1 MPTFTTK
8 EEAIQY
14 MKDQLESYLMDKGI
28 PTNKMFC
35 CLNPD
40 HADKHPSMK
49 FYAKP
54 TPKVTCFSCNGEGIK
69 ATYDIF
75 DVIGFDYGLTDPK
88 EKFKKALEIFDVQV
102 VDDKPQGGAKQ
113 TAPTTHQAK
122 TPQPINTEGA
132 RQAMAEE
139 EAAKRQEA
147 AQKVKTVLEYV
158 TQHLTETDYLQR
170 RGISNET
177 IKPFS
182 IGYNPQYQTI
192 MFYNSPYSM
201 TGRAIG
207 EVEHHERFK
216 VVGVVDPWNIKAL
229 AGKRPVFVTE
239 GVIDAL
245 SVIEAGGLAMALNG
259 APHANKFVEV
269 VAKGHKAGKRIPP
282 IICLMDKD
290 KSGETATSCI
300 LEGLKPYQ
308 SVPTIDGRSL
318 LPDKMDANDFLL
330 SDKAEFSKRIKEA
343 ERQALKPIEDYQRAN
358 SAAGYMNKYRREIED
373 YEIIA
378 QTGIDT
384 LDKALGGGLCMGL
397 YSVGGLSGIGKT
409 TFMMQ
414 IGDNIARAGQDVLVF
429 SLEMA
434 KFDLVSKSVSRLTLL
449 SSIRKHN
456 VGLAKSTL
464 DIMLGK
470 RYSRYSEAEQQNIQ
484 EAFNEFESEISKHL
498 YIYEAKGDMTVLPTS
513 ENDKNIKSIIEQ
525 HIRVTGN
532 RPIVIIDYLQI
543 IKPMDARATE
553 KQSVDA
559 NVKAL
564 RQIAMDYKMP
574 IIAISSFNRESYDSP
589 ISMASF
595 KESGGIEYTSD
606 CVLGL
611 QYLGMMYEEEESD
624 TGRKKRIRQ
633 LMKKVNEQR
642 ERGEA
647 IPVQLRILKNRLAPP
662 TDKVCFDFFSRY
674 NYFNEIMG
682 EPVAAGEIPED
693 IREQAEQQALQGL

>member
-1 MPTFTTK
+1 MPTFTNK

-75 DVIGFDYGLTDPK
+75 DVIGFDHGLTDPK

-102 VDDKPQGGAKQ
+102 VEDKPQGGAKQ

-122 TPQPINTEGA
+122 TPQPINTEA
-132 RQAMAEE
+132 RQAIAEE

-147 AQKVKTVLEYV
+147 AQKVKIVLEYV
-158 TQHLTETDYLQR
+158 TQHLAETDYLQR

-358 SAAGYMNKYRREIED
+358 SAAGYMNKYRQELED

-378 QTGIDT
+378 KTGIDT

-397 YSVGGLSGIGKT
+397 YSVGGLSGLGKT
-409 TFMMQ
+409 TLMMQ
-414 IGDNIARAGQDVLVF
+414 IADNIARAGQDVLAF
-429 SLEMA
+429 SLEMS
-434 KFDLVSKSVSRLTLL
+434 KFDLISKSVSRLTLL
-449 SSIRKHN
+449 SSIRKQN

-470 RYSRYSEAEQQNIQ
+470 RYSSYSEAEQQNIQ

-498 YIYEAKGDMTVLPTS
+498 YIYEAKGDMTVLPT
-513 ENDKNIKSIIEQ
+513 DRDVRDVKSVIEQ

-532 RPIVIIDYLQI
+532 HPVVIIDYLQI
-543 IKPMDARATE
+543 LQPMDVRATD
-553 KQSVDA
+553 KQAVDA

-564 RQIAMDYKMP
+564 RQIAKDYNLP
-574 IIAISSFNRESYDSP
+574 VIAISSLNRESYDSP

-595 KESGGIEYTSD
+595 KESGSIEFSSD
-606 CVLGL
+606 CLLGL
-611 QYLGMMYEEEESD
+611 QYLGMMYEEDETDS
-624 TGRKKRIRQ
+624 GRKKRIRQ
-633 LMKKVNEQR
+633 LVKKVNEQR